1 MCEQDTSRF
10 FDLGKVYCHT
20 HTLLPTGTS
29 IYQRFSFKIVEGRG
43 FLMVVATITGTKLGP
58 QTYMPFKI
66 QLPHSSDQRQS
77 FQVTGSLNV

>member
-1 MCEQDTSRF
+1 
-10 FDLGKVYCHT
+10 
-20 HTLLPTGTS
+20 
-29 IYQRFSFKIVEGRG
+29 
-43 FLMVVATITGTKLGP
+43 MVVATITGTKLGP